1 MKIFVMILLGSFLVS
16 CAAKQKSAQSTTT
29 PAAAGKTETSKLLKA
44 MTCMKGSDTRLLEV
58 TTENGGCE
66 LKYTKMGETKSVATS
81 VKGTSHCNSV
91 KDRIIGKLQEASY
104 NCK

>member
-1 MKIFVMILLGSFLVS
+1 MKIFAMILIGSFLVS
-16 CAAKQKSAQSTTT
+16 CAAKQKSAETATTAT
-29 PAAAGKTETSKLLKA
+29 AGKTEKSKVLKA

-58 TTENGGCE
+58 TSENGGCE
-66 LKYTKMGETKSVATS
+66 LKYTKMGETKSVANS